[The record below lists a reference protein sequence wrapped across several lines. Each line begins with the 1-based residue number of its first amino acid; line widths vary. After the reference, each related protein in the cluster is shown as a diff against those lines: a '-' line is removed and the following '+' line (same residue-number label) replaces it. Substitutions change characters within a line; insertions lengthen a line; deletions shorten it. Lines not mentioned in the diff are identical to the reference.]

1 MAKSVT
7 MKINTISRMI
17 LNMYGKI
24 ALLSVA
30 QDLSS
35 IVSFVLVLLFV
46 RIVKRLSLCGHD
58 TCISCVFELISVAK
72 EQT

>member
-7 MKINTISRMI
+7 MKISTISRMI

-30 QDLSS
+30 QELSS

-46 RIVKRLSLCGHD
+46 KIVSRFSLCGHD
-58 TCISCVFELISVAK
+58 TCISCVFEFISVAK